1 MEATEAAIADT
12 FKALEARLGGAAD
25 RLQPAASKKI
35 TQDPSVLKTRGDRHP
50 FAMESI

>member
-25 RLQPAASKKI
+25 RLQPAASKKNH
-35 TQDPSVLKTRGDRHP
+35 PRSFSVENEG
-50 FAMESI
+50 